1 MAQPAQTDKKLNRN
15 QIVGFLGLGVMG
27 RPMAENMAKEYT
39 VLGFDL
45 DPQRY
50 SGLSRVVRAESLREI
65 AEKCSVVCLS
75 LPSAAVAEKVMTGP
89 GGLGEMLEEGC
100 LVIDFTTSTP
110 GVSQAIAARLAERN
124 ITFVDAPV
132 SGGEGG
138 AINAT
143 LSIMVGATPDAF
155 ERCRPYLDAVGSSA
169 VRVGETGA
177 GNVAKLVNNM
187 IVGSTFA
194 VIAEG
199 FALAEKNGIDAE
211 VLHTAIRGG
220 WAGSNVLEVAVPA
233 MVKNDYTPGGT
244 VDIMQKD
251 LAYARS
257 VATEYRVPVP
267 MTAAA
272 HELYV
277 ASQALG
283 DGKLSQ
289 PVIIKVWDNKPL
301 P

>member
-1 MAQPAQTDKKLNRN
+1 MAQSEQTHKEPIKNPT
-15 QIVGFLGLGVMG
+15 VGFLGLGVMG
-27 RPMAENMAKEYT
+27 RPMAENMAKKHT

-50 SGLSRVVRAESLREI
+50 TGLSRVVRAESVREI
-65 AEKCSVVCLS
+65 AESCSVVCLS
-75 LPSAAVAEKVMTGP
+75 LPSAAVAERVMIGP
-89 GGLGEMLEEGC
+89 DGLGEILSEGC

-110 GVSQAIAARLAERN
+110 SVSQAIAARLAERN
-124 ITFVDAPV
+124 VAFVDAPV

-143 LSIMVGATPDAF
+143 LSIMVGATPETF

-199 FALAEKNGIDAE
+199 FALAEKNGIEKE
-211 VLHTAIRGG
+211 VLYTAIRGG

-233 MVKNDYTPGGT
+233 MVRNDYTPGGT

-251 LAYARS
+251 LAYART
-257 VATEYRVPVP
+257 VATEYHVPVP

-289 PVIIKVWDNKPL
+289 PVIIKVWDNKRAP
-301 P
+301 